1 MLRSMQDTK
10 LAALSQADATA
21 DGAARVQSL
30 TVNGAA
36 QQSAAATLLDLLADL
51 GYGTNKVA
59 TAVNGDFVPE
69 RLRGSHRLVSGDT
82 IEIVAPRQ
90 GG

>member
-21 DGAARVQSL
+21 DRAARMQSL
-30 TVNGAA
+30 TVNGVAH
-36 QQSAAATLLDLLADL
+36 QSTAATLLDLLTDL
-51 GYGTNKVA
+51 GYGGHKVA

-69 RLRGSHRLVSGDT
+69 RLRASHRLASGDM